1 MRGMT
6 SLVDRL
12 ERELFAAASA
22 RPRDSARYAAVLERA
37 VQTCSADP
45 QVAEVLDLADLFFEL
60 ATEYEALGRWEDAL
74 AAADAALDAGLQSS
88 PDPRCLRAEI
98 LMRAG
103 RVAEAEPIWA
113 AVLADGPDDVWLYNN
128 AGLEYAHA
136 GDHEAALGWLTD
148 GLRLALRTADPERL
162 VDQLADLRQE
172 SLDSLGRPADALQE
186 QAAGFLRDKQL
197 ARPASPW
204 VEEPAPEPTDDST
217 PGPVHTV
224 ALAWLPA
231 GDYEQAVQLW
241 PELAASE
248 LVAGPAGPL
257 PHRLYC
263 HAMQQRLVELS
274 QVGLR
279 GLAIAP
285 VRVAPFTAWCAE
297 HGQQPDSEARATYA
311 AHLAANAE
319 PGVVSWPPGRNRP
332 CWCGSGRKYKKCCA
346 APSLVDAEPQR

>member
-1 MRGMT
+1 MT

-12 ERELFAAASA
+12 ERELYAAATA

-37 VQTCSADP
+37 VQACSADP
-45 QVAEVLDLADLFFEL
+45 KVAEVLDLAGLYFEL
-60 ATEYEALGRWEDAL
+60 ATEYESLGRCEDAL
-74 AAADAALDAGLQSS
+74 AAADAAADAGLRSN

-113 AVLADGPDDVWLYNN
+113 EVRADTPDDVWLYNN

-136 GDHEAALGWLTD
+136 GVHETALGWLTD

-162 VDQLADLRQE
+162 VEQLTDLRQE
-172 SLDSLGRPADALQE
+172 SLDKLDRPADALQE
-186 QAAGFLRDKQL
+186 HAARFLHEKQQARSA
-197 ARPASPW
+197 W
-204 VEEPAPEPTDDST
+204 VEEPTSEPTNAAAH
-217 PGPVHTV
+217 GPVDTV

-231 GDYEQAVQLW
+231 GDYEQAVTLW
-241 PELAASE
+241 PEVADSE
-248 LVAGPAGPL
+248 LVAGPDGPL

-263 HAMQQRLVELS
+263 RAMQQRLVEMS
-274 QVGLR
+274 QVGLP
-279 GLAIAP
+279 GLVIAP

-297 HGQQPDSEARATYA
+297 QGAQPDSEARATYA
-311 AHLAANAE
+311 AHLAAHAE
-319 PGVVSWPPGRNRP
+319 PGIVSWPPGRNQP

-346 APSLVDAEPQR
+346 APSLVDAEPHK

>member
-1 MRGMT
+1 MT
-6 SLVDRL
+6 TLVDRL
-12 ERELFAAASA
+12 EQELYAAATA

-45 QVAEVLDLADLFFEL
+45 EVAEVLDLADLYFEL
-60 ATEYEALGRWEDAL
+60 ATEYETLGRCEDAL
-74 AAADAALDAGLQSS
+74 AAADAAVDAGLAMQ

-103 RVAEAEPIWA
+103 RVDEAEPIWG
-113 AVLADGPDDVWLYNN
+113 AVLADTPDDVWLYNN

-136 GDHEAALGWLTD
+136 GDHESALGWLTD

-162 VDQLADLRQE
+162 VDQLTDLRQE

-186 QAAGFLRDKQL
+186 QAARYLREKQQAQP
-197 ARPASPW
+197 ARSPWADVPAS
-204 VEEPAPEPTDDST
+204 EPTNGAAS
-217 PGPVHTV
+217 GPVSTV

-231 GDYEQAVQLW
+231 GDYEQAVTLW
-241 PELAASE
+241 PELAESE

-263 HAMQQRLVELS
+263 RAMQQQLVELS
-274 QVGLR
+274 QAGIP

-297 HGQQPDSEARATYA
+297 QGQQPDSEGRATYA
-311 AHLAANAE
+311 AHLAVSAD
-319 PGVVSWPPGRNRP
+319 PGVVCWPPGRNQP

-346 APSLVDAEPQR
+346 ATSLVDAEPQR

>member
-1 MRGMT
+1 MT

-12 ERELFAAASA
+12 ERELYAAATA

-37 VQTCSADP
+37 VRTCRANP
-45 QVAEVLDLADLFFEL
+45 AAAELLDLADLYSEL
-60 ATEYEALGRWEDAL
+60 ATQYETLGRCEDAL
-74 AAADAALDAGLQSS
+74 AAADAAVDAGLRSS

-103 RVAEAEPIWA
+103 RVAEAESIWA
-113 AVLADGPDDVWLYNN
+113 AVLADTPDDVWLYNN

-136 GDHEAALGWLTD
+136 GEHETALDWLTD
-148 GLRLALRTADPERL
+148 GLRLALRTADPEGL
-162 VDQLADLRQE
+162 VDQLADLRQA
-172 SLDSLGRPADALQE
+172 SLDRLDRPADALQE
-186 QAAGFLRDKQL
+186 QAAGFLREKGQ
-197 ARPASPW
+197 ARSPW
-204 VEEPAPEPTDDST
+204 VEEPTSEPTNAAAH
-217 PGPVHTV
+217 GPVDTV

-231 GDYEQAVQLW
+231 GDYEQAVKLW

-248 LVAGPAGPL
+248 LVAGPDGPL

-263 HAMQQRLVELS
+263 RAMQQRLVELS
-274 QVGLR
+274 QAGLP

-297 HGQQPDSEARATYA
+297 QGQQPDSEARATYA
-311 AHLAANAE
+311 AHLAAHAE
-319 PGVVSWPPGRNRP
+319 PGMVSWPPDRNQP

-346 APSLVDAEPQR
+346 ATSLVDAEPQR